1 VSDRLISL
9 MLSQVSENKR
19 LTDVF
24 DELFSASGAEI
35 YLRPASLY
43 VADGAES
50 DFYTVLEAARRRG
63 ETAIGF
69 RIDEHARNGALS
81 YGVSVNPTKS
91 DTRTF
96 APGDKIIVLA
106 EN

>member
-1 VSDRLISL
+1 
-9 MLSQVSENKR
+9 MLSQVSENRK

-24 DELFSASGAEI
+24 ELLFSSVGSEI
-35 YLRPASLY
+35 YLQPADLY
-43 VADGAES
+43 VEPGAVV

-63 ETAIGF
+63 ETAIGY
-69 RIDEHARNGALS
+69 RIDEHARSSAHA
-81 YGVSVNPTKS
+81 YGVTVNPTKT

-106 EN
+106 ED